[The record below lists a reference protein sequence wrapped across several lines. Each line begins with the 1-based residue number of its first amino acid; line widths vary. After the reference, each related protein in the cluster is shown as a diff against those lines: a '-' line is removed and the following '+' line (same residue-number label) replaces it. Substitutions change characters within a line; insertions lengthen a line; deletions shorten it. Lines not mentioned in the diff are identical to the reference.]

1 MTGAVEGFLRE
12 LAQGLGDRIPGALV
26 TAEYPFFRRK
36 LPPEEPVIWIGVEKM
51 EAAGSGLSPY
61 LGEEP
66 AQGGSPACG
75 AMGRELTLGLRAE
88 ILDRYDAGNCHR
100 LFGELCQQLMLGEGV
115 PRLREFSCGSA
126 AFDREAGGFR
136 LTCRGSLRAWLLRS
150 EEAPAIG
157 SIIVKKEERP

>member
-66 AQGGSPACG
+66 AQGGSPASG

-88 ILDRYDAGNCHR
+88 ILDRYDAGTCYR

-115 PRLREFSCGSA
+115 PRY
-126 AFDREAGGFR
+126 
-136 LTCRGSLRAWLLRS
+136 
-150 EEAPAIG
+150 P
-157 SIIVKKEERP
+157 V